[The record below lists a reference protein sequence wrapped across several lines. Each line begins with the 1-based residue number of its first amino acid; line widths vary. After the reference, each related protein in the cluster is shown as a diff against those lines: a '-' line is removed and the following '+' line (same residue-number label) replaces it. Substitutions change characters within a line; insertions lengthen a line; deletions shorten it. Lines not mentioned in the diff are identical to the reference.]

1 MTQPV
6 SSQQQVVRTEWV
18 TIPVEGQGM
27 QAYLARPQGEGPW
40 PAVVVLMEIFG
51 INSHIRQVTERIA
64 AEGYVA
70 LAINYYHR
78 TTENFELEYTEAGMT
93 VGRQHKDQTTRQG
106 ILEDLRASAAY
117 LGQQPF
123 VRNPERMASIGF
135 CYGGHVA
142 CIAATLP
149 PFVASIAFY
158 PGGVAYSAPG
168 GGKPTIE
175 YAPDM
180 HGQILCLFGKEDPL
194 IPVAETHRVEAVLQQ
209 AQCHYEVIRYDEAG
223 HGFFC
228 DQRADYR
235 PEIAED
241 AWRRVKALLSQ
252 TLKH

>member
-1 MTQPV
+1 MTQSV
-6 SSQQQVVRTEWV
+6 SSQQHTVRTEWV
-18 TIPVEGQGM
+18 TIPVAGQAM
-27 QAYLARPQGEGPW
+27 QAYLARPTGEGSW
-40 PAVVVLMEIFG
+40 PAVLVFMEIFG
-51 INSHIRQVTERIA
+51 VNSHIRQVTERIA

-106 ILEDLRASAAY
+106 ILEDIQASLAY
-117 LGQQPF
+117 LGQQPW
-123 VRNPERMASIGF
+123 VSSAERVASIGF
-135 CYGGHVA
+135 CFGGHVA

-149 PFVASIAFY
+149 PFAATIAFY
-158 PGGVAYSAPG
+158 PGGVANSAPG

-194 IPVAETHRVEAVLQQ
+194 IPLAETHRVEEALRH
-209 AQCHYEVIRYDEAG
+209 AHCHYEVIRYDEAG

-241 AWRRVKALLSQ
+241 AWRRVKGLLSK
-252 TLKH
+252 TLKP